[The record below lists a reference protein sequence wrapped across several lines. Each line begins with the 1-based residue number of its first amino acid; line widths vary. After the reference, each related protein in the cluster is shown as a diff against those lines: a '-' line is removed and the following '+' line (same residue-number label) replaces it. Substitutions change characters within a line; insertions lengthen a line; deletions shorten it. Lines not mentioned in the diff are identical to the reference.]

1 MRKSLLLAT
10 GASVAA
16 FATSVA
22 ANAQPYGPGQMG
34 EGYRHGYG
42 MMGGYGGGFGPGPIG
57 LIFMAVVLIAIIVG
71 VVWMVRSLAAPHAHH
86 MMPKRSAG
94 LEVLEERYAR
104 GEVPREE
111 YLEKKKDILG

>member
-1 MRKSLLLAT
+1 MRKSLLLTTLAAAT
-10 GASVAA
+10 LVTGL
-16 FATSVA
+16 A
-22 ANAQPYGPGQMG
+22 ANAQPYGPGGMG
-34 EGYRHGYG
+34 QGYGHGYG
-42 MMGGYGGGFGPGPIG
+42 MMGYGFGPGPIG

-71 VVWMVRSLAAPHAHH
+71 VVWLVRSLAAPHAQH

-94 LEVLEERYAR
+94 LDVLEERYAR

>member
-1 MRKSLLLAT
+1 MRKLQFLTTLAVATVVSL
-10 GASVAA
+10 AA
-16 FATSVA
+16 K
-22 ANAQPYGPGQMG
+22 AQPYGPGQMG

-42 MMGGYGGGFGPGPIG
+42 MMGYGFGPGPIG

-71 VVWMVRSLAAPHAHH
+71 VVWLVRSLAAPHAHP
-86 MMPKRSAG
+86 MMPTRSAG
-94 LEVLEERYAR
+94 LDVLEERYAR